1 MNTNLRGYVLSEHT
15 LNMIK
20 LTQTKFK
27 MKIKPIRNQADYQK
41 ALKRL
46 EVIFDAK
53 IGTET
58 GDELEILAI
67 VIDNYENENF
77 PIGMPDPIS
86 AINFRMEQMG
96 LKQKDLIEMIG
107 FKSRV
112 SEIMNKKRKLTLGMI
127 RKLNSSLKIPTEVLT
142 QEY

>member
-1 MNTNLRGYVLSEHT
+1 MT
-15 LNMIK
+15 K

-27 MKIKPIRNQADYQK
+27 MNIKPIRNEADYKK
-41 ALKRL
+41 ALERL
-46 EVIFDAK
+46 EILFDATM
-53 IGTET
+53 GTEE

-67 VIDNYENENF
+67 VIDNYEKENF

-96 LKQKDLIEMIG
+96 LKQKDLVEMIG

-112 SEIMNKKRKLTLGMI
+112 SEIMNKKRKLTLEMI
-127 RKLNSSLKIPTEVLT
+127 RNLNTTLHIPTDVLI
-142 QEY
+142 QDY